1 MAKKTTIKYK
11 ATDPERFASMY
22 NNSFPEYD
30 NLSKGKSVSLYKSN
44 KKVKSWLNNN
54 IITKE

>member
-30 NLSKGKSVSLYKSN
+30 NLSKGKSVSLNKSN
-44 KKVKSWLNNN
+44 KKGN
-54 IITKE
+54 INSLCNF